1 MLSVLKKADRKE
13 LIICLAF
20 ILLTICLCLVPTGFE
35 KQLYLNAEGARAK
48 VISVDNSGVYNTG
61 LIKQG
66 DQRCVI
72 RIESGSHKGK
82 EVTAMNL
89 YTGKFEFD
97 KVFAPGDSAWV
108 LLEQNGQDEIIFANM
123 IDHYRIG
130 TEILLLGVFA
140 LCLVLFSGFT
150 GLRTLL
156 SFAFALLSIWKLLIP
171 AMLRGENPLIVALVI
186 GNAIAVA
193 TLLLV
198 AGMTKKAYAAILGT
212 MICSLATCLLA
223 VVFGGLFKIDGV
235 VMQWSESLFYAGFE
249 RLDLTGV
256 FLAGIYL
263 ACSGAI
269 IDLSI
274 DISAALDELKI
285 TQPDIGFGAMLKSG
299 LRIGRSI
306 VGSQTT
312 TLLLAYMGSYISVMM
327 VYMAQGTPFLN
338 ILNSKSISSE
348 ILHTLV
354 GCIGLVFVCPLTS
367 VICAFMYQ
375 EQPDAEAGS
384 VVKGGVIHMFRQM
397 RRENLVGMVTMIL
410 SVVLIIVYKLTVGS

>member
-13 LIICLAF
+13 VFICMVF
-20 ILLTICLCLVPTGFE
+20 VLLTICLCLIPTGFE
-35 KQLYLNAEGARAK
+35 KQLYLNAEGVRAT
-48 VISVDNSGVYNTG
+48 VISVDNSGVYSTG

-66 DQRCVI
+66 DQRCIV
-72 RIESGSHKGK
+72 RIESGGHKR
-82 EVTAMNL
+82 EEITAMNL
-89 YTGKFEFD
+89 YTGKLEFD
-97 KVFAPGDSAWV
+97 KVFAPGDKAWV
-108 LLEQNGQDEIIFANM
+108 LLEQNGQGEIIFANM

-130 TEILLLGVFA
+130 AEVLLLGMFA

-156 SFAFALLSIWKLLIP
+156 SFSFALLSIWKLLIP
-171 AMLRGENPLIVALVI
+171 AMLRGANPLIVALVI

-198 AGMTKKAYAAILGT
+198 AGMTKKAYAAILST

-274 DISAALDELKI
+274 DISAALEELRI
-285 TQPDIGFGAMLKSG
+285 SRPDIGFSAMLKSG

-327 VYMAQGTPFLN
+327 VYMAQGTPMLN

-348 ILHTLV
+348 VLHTFV

-375 EQPDAEAGS
+375 KQPDAETGGAGK
-384 VVKGGVIHMFRQM
+384 VGVAYMFRQM
-397 RRENLVGMVTMIL
+397 RRENRLGIVMIIL
-410 SVVLIIVYKLTVGS
+410 SVILIIVYKLTVRG

>member
-13 LIICLAF
+13 VFICLAF
-20 ILLTICLCLVPTGFE
+20 IILTVCLYFIPTGFE
-35 KQLYLNAEGARAK
+35 KQLYLNAEGARAT
-48 VISVDNSGVYNTG
+48 VLSVDNSGVYSTG

-66 DQRCVI
+66 DQRCTI
-72 RIESGSHKGK
+72 RIESGGHKK
-82 EVTAMNL
+82 EEVTAMNL

-97 KVFAPGDSAWV
+97 KVFVPGDKAWV
-108 LLEQNGQDEIIFANM
+108 LLEQNGRGEIIFANM

-130 TEILLLGVFA
+130 KEMLLLGMFA

-156 SFAFALLSIWKLLIP
+156 SFSFALLSIWKLLIP
-171 AMLRGENPLIVALVI
+171 AMLRGANPLIVALVI

-269 IDLSI
+269 IDLAI

-285 TQPDIGFGAMLKSG
+285 AQPDIGFGDMLKSG

-327 VYMAQGTPFLN
+327 VYMAQGTPMLN

-348 ILHTLV
+348 ILHTFV

-375 EQPDAEAGS
+375 KQPDTEAGDS
-384 VVKGGVIHMFRQM
+384 GKGGVTYMFRQM
-397 RRENLVGMVTMIL
+397 RREDRIGIGMMVL
-410 SVVLIIVYKLTVGS
+410 SVVIIIAYKLTVGG